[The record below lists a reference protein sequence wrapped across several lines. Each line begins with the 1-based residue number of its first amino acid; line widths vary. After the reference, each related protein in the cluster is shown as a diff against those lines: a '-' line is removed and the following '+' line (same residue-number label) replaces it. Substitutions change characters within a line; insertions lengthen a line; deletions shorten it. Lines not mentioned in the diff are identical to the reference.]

1 MDSSQTSSFCD
12 KDFLSDVIPYRC
24 PKCGDF
30 RKFPTLRELKRHLEY
45 DHSFKMGCVRP
56 RARAKVFS
64 YKVDDSK
71 PSPRERSL
79 ERRLK
84 QALADDKWSKASRSR
99 DELFHS
105 DSSVNRQAG
114 DRNSPLLDTFRE
126 ETRRLE
132 RKLQQAK
139 ELEMANK
146 TNRGMSKKS
155 MKEESEGRVFGDGIR
170 DIDRSLLRDSIKS
183 LTDELYKSR
192 EDLKES
198 ANTLYRSEYRGHG
211 HGLETSAKTPYRPDY
226 IGHMLD
232 DTATNVAFKSDYIGQ
247 RLDKSDYIGQRL
259 GESGY
264 IGQRLGES
272 DYIGQRLEE
281 AAERRCH
288 DQQGVIR
295 ELVDSLQ
302 SKVSEIHIYLDLTQG
317 RRY

>member
-1 MDSSQTSSFCD
+1 MDSSLTSSFCE

-79 ERRLK
+79 EQRLK
-84 QALADDKWSKASRSR
+84 QALADDKWRKASRSR

-105 DSSVNRQAG
+105 DSSVNRQAD

-139 ELEMANK
+139 ELEMSNK

-155 MKEESEGRVFGDGIR
+155 VKEESEGRVFGDGIR
-170 DIDRSLLRDSIKS
+170 DIDRSLLRDSVKS
-183 LTDELYKSR
+183 LTDEL
-192 EDLKES
+192 
-198 ANTLYRSEYRGHG
+198 
-211 HGLETSAKTPYRPDY
+211 
-226 IGHMLD
+226 
-232 DTATNVAFKSDYIGQ
+232 
-247 RLDKSDYIGQRL
+247 
-259 GESGY
+259 
-264 IGQRLGES
+264 
-272 DYIGQRLEE
+272 
-281 AAERRCH
+281 
-288 DQQGVIR
+288 
-295 ELVDSLQ
+295 
-302 SKVSEIHIYLDLTQG
+302 
-317 RRY
+317 